1 MSKAASGSS
10 APEDFVVRSPEMVRL
25 YEFVEKAAPRNIPV
39 LVTGETGVGKE
50 HVARSLHDR
59 SGRRG
64 PFVAVNCGAMPSQ
77 LVESV
82 LFGHEKGAFTG
93 ADRQTKGVFEQA
105 DGGTVFLDEIGEL
118 NFRAQTVL
126 LRVLQEKCIA
136 RVGSHDEFPVDCRI
150 VAATHRDL
158 ASMVSARTFRDDLF
172 YRLTGAELFVPPLR
186 ERREEIPPLA
196 SVFLRKATAESGAE
210 GCFFGEPAMAA
221 LLSYSWPGNV
231 RQLWNVIQFAA
242 VVHRGPQIRPED
254 FPDEIHPEPQSAVV
268 TCSSEGSAATDLRQ
282 TRCLMPLRQRVQEYE
297 ATLIREAL
305 ALSGGRIT
313 SAARLLAIPVRTLN
327 NKLSAYGIRPS
338 PRVSLDDT
346 PPLHSL
352 MHPPVRSPSSH

>member
-1 MSKAASGSS
+1 MRSVAETSTGASESS
-10 APEDFVVRSPEMVRL
+10 APGDFVVRSPEMVKL
-25 YEFVEKAAPRNIPV
+25 YEFVKKAAPRNIPV
-39 LVTGETGVGKE
+39 LVIGETGVGKE
-50 HVARSLHDR
+50 HVARSLHDL

-64 PFVAVNCGAMPSQ
+64 PFVTVNCGAMPSQ

-82 LFGHEKGAFTG
+82 LFGHEKGAFTS
-93 ADRQTKGVFEQA
+93 ADRQTKGVFEHA
-105 DGGTVFLDEIGEL
+105 EGGTVFLDEIGEL
-118 NFRAQTVL
+118 NFRAQAAL
-126 LRVLQEKCIA
+126 LRVLQEKRLA

-158 ASMVSARTFRDDLF
+158 GSMVSARTFRDDLF

-254 FPDEIHPEPQSAVV
+254 FPDEIHPEPQPAA
-268 TCSSEGSAATDLRQ
+268 EGSPAADSRQ
-282 TRCLMPLRQRVQEYE
+282 KRGRMPLRKRVQEYE

-313 SAARLLAIPVRTLN
+313 NAARLLSIPVRTLN

-338 PRVSLDDT
+338 SRVSLDDA
-346 PPLHSL
+346 PPLHS
-352 MHPPVRSPSSH
+352 MSPPVRSPSSH